1 MNSPVIESRRRAAYK
16 VALAAAKKAFKDA
29 LPADTE
35 EDILDGL
42 AKDLPLARFS
52 LLCIIRVRPH
62 KKLLQFEQTIYEIS
76 DRFLMPATQEMKDN
90 MTEIVNEGKNNIPKE
105 ENNDCGNM
113 SDDSMESVSL
123 LAMYKEEN
131 RDKDNKDNNNG
142 SKPKE
147 DNIYSGNMSDDSGD
161 SVSLLAM
168 YKEENRGKEENRD
181 NNNRDR
187 DNNND
192 NKRSVGALEA
202 VRTFRKTNKAS
213 FIDI

>member
-16 VALAAAKKAFKDA
+16 VALAAAKEAFKDA

-52 LLCIIRVRPH
+52 LLCIIRGRPH

-90 MTEIVNEGKNNIPKE
+90 MTEIDNDGKNNIPKE

-131 RDKDNKDNNNG
+131 RDKEEDRYKEEDKD
-142 SKPKE
+142 
-147 DNIYSGNMSDDSGD
+147 
-161 SVSLLAM
+161 
-168 YKEENRGKEENRD
+168 KEENRGKEENR
-181 NNNRDR
+181 NR

-202 VRTFRKTNKAS
+202 LRNFRKTNKAS